1 MHITAGTWML
11 ELTSN
16 LIPLAIR
23 YFELESKTAILV
35 LFEVFWLNTLVLIP
49 SMYVLNTDKVK
60 SYLNGIELYGAL
72 IERFRS
78 KKVAPNLNQNVE
90 MNVLPNVST
99 TSKSEDIVNETS
111 FTAKHNSRKLLKAAS
126 DSQILNNVKATCRKM
141 SI

>member
-1 MHITAGTWML
+1 MANSFFVIR
-11 ELTSN
+11 LTGIEFALKKAS
-16 LIPLAIR
+16 
-23 YFELESKTAILV
+23 FV
-35 LFEVFWLNTLVLIP
+35 LFEVWWFNTLVLIP

-60 SYLNGIELYGAL
+60 SYLNGIEWYGAL
-72 IERFRS
+72 IESFRS

-126 DSQILNNVKATCRKM
+126 DSQILDNVKATCRKI

>member
-1 MHITAGTWML
+1 MANSFFVIR
-11 ELTSN
+11 LTG
-16 LIPLAIR
+16 IE
-23 YFELESKTAILV
+23 FELKKASFV
-35 LFEVFWLNTLVLIP
+35 LFEVWWFNTLVLIP

-60 SYLNGIELYGAL
+60 SYLNGIELYGAV

>member
-1 MHITAGTWML
+1 ML
-11 ELTSN
+11 EFISN

-23 YFELESKTAILV
+23 YFELESKTASFV
-35 LFEVFWLNTLVLIP
+35 LFEVWWFNTLVLIP

-60 SYLNGIELYGAL
+60 EYLNGIKWYGAL

-78 KKVAPNLNQNVE
+78 RKVAPIPNQLVE

-99 TSKSEDIVNETS
+99 TSKSKDIINEAS
-111 FTAKHNSRKLLKAAS
+111 FTAKQNSRKLWKSAS
-126 DSQILNNVKATCRKM
+126 DIHILKDVKVFRRKM

>member
-1 MHITAGTWML
+1 MANSFFVIR
-11 ELTSN
+11 LTG
-16 LIPLAIR
+16 IE
-23 YFELESKTAILV
+23 FELKKASFV
-35 LFEVFWLNTLVLIP
+35 LFEVWWFNTLVLIP

>member
-1 MHITAGTWML
+1 ML

-35 LFEVFWLNTLVLIP
+35 LFEVWWLNTLVLIP

-60 SYLNGIELYGAL
+60 DYLNGIEWYGAL

-78 KKVAPNLNQNVE
+78 RKVAPNPNQFVE
-90 MNVLPNVST
+90 MNVLPNDLT
-99 TSKSEDIVNETS
+99 TSKSNDIVDETS
-111 FTAKHNSRKLLKAAS
+111 FTAKHNSRKLLKADS
-126 DSQILNNVKATCRKM
+126 DTEILKNVKVTCRKM

>member
-1 MHITAGTWML
+1 ML
-11 ELTSN
+11 EFSSS

-23 YFELESKTAILV
+23 YFELESKIAIFL
-35 LFEVFWLNTLVLIP
+35 LFELWWFNTLVLIP

-60 SYLNGIELYGAL
+60 DYLNGLEWYGAL

-78 KKVAPNLNQNVE
+78 NKVAPKPNQFVE

-99 TSKSEDIVNETS
+99 TSKSKDIVNETS
-111 FTAKHNSRKLLKAAS
+111 FTAKHKSRKLLKASS
-126 DSQILNNVKATCRKM
+126 DIQILQDVKVACRKM

>member
-1 MHITAGTWML
+1 ML
-11 ELTSN
+11 EFSSS

-23 YFELESKTAILV
+23 YFELESKIAIFL
-35 LFEVFWLNTLVLIP
+35 LFELWWFNTLVLIP

-60 SYLNGIELYGAL
+60 DYLNGLEWYGAL

-78 KKVAPNLNQNVE
+78 NKVAPKPNQFVE

-99 TSKSEDIVNETS
+99 TSKSKDIVAETS
-111 FTAKHNSRKLLKAAS
+111 FTAKHNSRKLLKADS
-126 DSQILNNVKATCRKM
+126 DTEILKNVKVSCRKM